1 MLVGDLV
8 DPMYI
13 VNPGDRKD
21 RVDLI
26 VKYFKESTMG
36 HGVYAFKFFAC
47 ELFCLVNVI
56 AQVYITD
63 RSVNI
68 FIPLENPPHH
78 QTLR

>member
-1 MLVGDLV
+1 MIWKHSEGGIVKMLVGDLV

-47 ELFCLVNVI
+47 EVRF
-56 AQVYITD
+56 Q
-63 RSVNI
+63 NI
-68 FIPLENPPHH
+68 IHI
-78 QTLR
+78 